1 VNFVFFVVK
10 GLWVF
15 RFSFFVLRSSF
26 GVLGSGFERRTGN
39 AERRTV
45 NEEREYRDFSG
56 MLKLLKRTKSKP
68 RLSQTTLYKQLT
80 KYKEMVPGTLRARQ
94 LCGLNVQ
101 YVLNV
106 STITCPRQR
115 GFYASEEVQNE
126 MPHSV
131 LHFSLRDRF
140 RD

>member
-1 VNFVFFVVK
+1 MNS
-10 GLWVF
+10 LPLREF
-15 RFSFFVLRSSF
+15 RVLRGERVMGFSFFVLRSACW
-26 GVLGSGFERRTGN
+26 VLGSNEELGTP
-39 AERRTV
+39 